1 MKAVSLENIS
11 FSRLGRGRIL
21 EDISFSI
28 EAGKKVAI
36 LGANGA
42 GKTTLLSLI
51 SGHLKAESGKI
62 ELNGQPLRSLSPI
75 ERARMIALLPQIER
89 LPFNYSVLD
98 FVLMGRAPHIQAL
111 SQPSEQDYAMA
122 RSALA
127 ELHLEHLEKRSAAEI
142 SGGEFQLIRIARCLA
157 QEADTLVL
165 DEPTSLLDPANSQR
179 VARELALLAEKNRTI
194 IFSTHDLA
202 LVQSVSD
209 LVLLLYNKKIMM
221 FDIPSAVLEPKFL
234 EKSYGISFR
243 MLQVPTAYLA

>member
-1 MKAVSLENIS
+1 MIAVSLENVC
-11 FSRLGRGRIL
+11 FSRPGRGRIL
-21 EDISFSI
+21 EDISCSI

-42 GKTTLLSLI
+42 GKTTFLSLI
-51 SGHLKAESGKI
+51 SGHLKPESGKVA
-62 ELNGQPLRSLSPI
+62 LNGKPLYAISQL
-75 ERARMIALLPQIER
+75 ERARSIALLPQIER

-98 FVLMGRAPHIQAL
+98 FVLMGRAPHIQRL

-122 RSALA
+122 RSALS
-127 ELHLEHLEKRSAAEI
+127 ELHLEQLEQRSAAEI

-179 VARELALLAEKNRTI
+179 VARELVLLAKKNRTI

-209 LVLLLYNKKIMM
+209 LVLLLYNKKVMI
-221 FDIPSAVLEPKFL
+221 FDTPSAVLEPSTL

-243 MLQVPTAYLA
+243 MLKVPTAYLG